1 MNRIEPKHFFSRT
14 SYYPPKRV
22 FANESFLRTPV
33 FEQFVSSINQSRIFK
48 SLVPLFGLC
57 FNQCITQ
64 KSQEEIELKVLW
76 SHGPYICCGF
86 CTEVKILFLYT
97 VLSIGGP
104 HYVSGFAI
112 NFFYFFILLL
122 LFPLYFIIWCF
133 FLLNFDLKVKKEN
146 VLFFHTSVALRSNW
160 GGKGELY
167 ACLVW
172 SVLAAFRDRWKFAP
186 IYGRLCVWVK

>member
-1 MNRIEPKHFFSRT
+1 MWSC
-14 SYYPPKRV
+14 
-22 FANESFLRTPV
+22 
-33 FEQFVSSINQSRIFK
+33 
-48 SLVPLFGLC
+48 GL
-57 FNQCITQ
+57 
-64 KSQEEIELKVLW
+64 
-76 SHGPYICCGF
+76 YICCGF

-160 GGKGELY
+160 GGEGWIV
-167 ACLVW
+167 CLSCVISFSSLSWSLKICSNLWKTLCMSEVVQDSCEFVW
-172 SVLAAFRDRWKFAP
+172 PWAP
-186 IYGRLCVWVK
+186 ENRILQTH